1 MEVKEE
7 SERCRRSRRRSFSPE
22 EEKRRR
28 EVELTLEKSKI
39 LFGTTLHPKN
49 FNNKITVS
57 QISLH
62 FSPKIQKIES
72 ANNRGQE
79 DEYNNRE
86 AEKQRTSRNNGHPET
101 TDIQDFVSL
110 IDTIQGFSR

>member
-7 SERCRRSRRRSFSPE
+7 SERCRRLRRRSFSPE

-39 LFGTTLHPKN
+39 LFGTTLYPKN

-57 QISLH
+57 
-62 FSPKIQKIES
+62 
-72 ANNRGQE
+72 
-79 DEYNNRE
+79 
-86 AEKQRTSRNNGHPET
+86 
-101 TDIQDFVSL
+101 
-110 IDTIQGFSR
+110 

>member
-7 SERCRRSRRRSFSPE
+7 SERCRRLRRRSFSPE

-57 QISLH
+57 
-62 FSPKIQKIES
+62 
-72 ANNRGQE
+72 
-79 DEYNNRE
+79 
-86 AEKQRTSRNNGHPET
+86 
-101 TDIQDFVSL
+101 
-110 IDTIQGFSR
+110 